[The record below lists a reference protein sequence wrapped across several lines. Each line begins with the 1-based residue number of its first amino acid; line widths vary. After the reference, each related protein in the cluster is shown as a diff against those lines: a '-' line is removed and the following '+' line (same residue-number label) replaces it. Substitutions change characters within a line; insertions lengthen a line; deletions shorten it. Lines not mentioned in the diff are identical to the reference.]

1 MILDYLVGPKSSG
14 KGLCKRKAEKRGQH
28 RERRRR
34 DWCDAAT
41 GQQTPRND
49 YSTQKREDT
58 EQVNVTGKRDCLE
71 RSAMGVPT
79 KGAKIT
85 LGQCISFLRLP
96 KENSTNL
103 VA

>member
-58 EQVNVTGKRDCLE
+58 TDCLIE
-71 RSAMGVPT
+71 PSEGLWHRPHLDFGLLASGIV
-79 KGAKIT
+79 
-85 LGQCISFLRLP
+85 R
-96 KENSTNL
+96 E
-103 VA
+103 